1 MATCLFFPTGR
12 SSYSAS
18 PTRESSH
25 THFLGH
31 KHYFRPINSSMVNT
45 FIFHLSILL
54 LTFPQWLTVIL
65 TFLWRLVISKM
76 LFYKYYHL
84 MNLFKVV
91 PFLVRKIIFQPLTM
105 ILWSILRSKKIC
117 GEIILQFL
125 CLFHFNI
132 VARVGDGPECG
143 CPSVQDTCCEC
154 PVHSGGASNG
164 AGRCVFPGC
173 PNAAASGQTTCWNH

>member
-1 MATCLFFPTGR
+1 MQECPPISYRICHNRILFYLYSIDDNYLMATCLFFPTGR

-25 THFLGH
+25 THFWGH

-45 FIFHLSILL
+45 FILHLSILL

-105 ILWSILRSKKIC
+105 IL
-117 GEIILQFL
+117 
-125 CLFHFNI
+125 
-132 VARVGDGPECG
+132 
-143 CPSVQDTCCEC
+143 
-154 PVHSGGASNG
+154 
-164 AGRCVFPGC
+164 
-173 PNAAASGQTTCWNH
+173 